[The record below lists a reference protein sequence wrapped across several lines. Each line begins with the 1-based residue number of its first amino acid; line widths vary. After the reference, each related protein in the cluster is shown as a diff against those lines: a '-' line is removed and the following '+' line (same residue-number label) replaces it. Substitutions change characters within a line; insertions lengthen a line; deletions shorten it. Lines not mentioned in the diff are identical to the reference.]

1 MTEVHQAPTVEVLD
15 VNPTRMTGLIFLVTI
30 LLLVPLGAALA
41 QDETVPVTFGWAAC
55 PPMDDDGNPMALAVR
70 YEIFLQRGSTEE
82 VLVGNVADDNE
93 FTLEL
98 ERGVVQRVRVVGYDS
113 LDRPS
118 PASEWSDPIYYD
130 ADRSSEGD
138 PVAPPPGEPTL
149 GPNYPNPFNPE
160 TRIAY
165 GVPNDT
171 PAGTRMALEI
181 FNLRGQRIRTFE
193 VDQSPGWHEVTWNGL
208 DDHGQTQATGT
219 YITRYVCGDRVD
231 VGKMTMVK

>member
-1 MTEVHQAPTVEVLD
+1 MVREAPTVEVLD
-15 VNPTRMTGLIFLVTI
+15 VNTIRKTGMTLMVAI
-30 LLLVPLGAALA
+30 LMLVPLGTALA

-55 PPMDDDGNPMALAVR
+55 PPIDDEGKVVALAVR
-70 YEIFLQRGSTEE
+70 YEVFLQKGGTEE
-82 VLVGNVADDNE
+82 VLVGNVEADTT
-93 FTLEL
+93 FTLDV

-130 ADRSSEGD
+130 AERSSPGQ

-165 GVPNDT
+165 GVPEDT

-193 VDQSPGWHEVTWNGL
+193 VDPSPGWHEVTWNGL
-208 DDHGQTQATGT
+208 DDRGQTQSTGT